1 MGNGPFISLEM
12 ERDRET
18 SAFGGVKGTPPRRV
32 LIGATALEGHI
43 LEILPPLVF
52 STDDAKLS
60 SCCPERRADGAVLDP
75 PAGLPVQACGWWDK
89 GCLIEP
95 TGSVTAS
102 IAALS
107 TTLPGES

>member
-1 MGNGPFISLEM
+1 MGSGPFISLKM

-52 STDDAKLS
+52 STDDAKLL
-60 SCCPERRADGAVLDP
+60 PAALNDVLT
-75 PAGLPVQACGWWDK
+75 ALCWTHLQACQCKRAG
-89 GCLIEP
+89 GGIR
-95 TGSVTAS
+95 GA
-102 IAALS
+102 
-107 TTLPGES
+107 